1 MYSIGFKTDAAISD
15 LKKNKKFKQVS
26 ENEMSL
32 LWFCKNKKIKNRKE
46 NILTRVKNEKQLA
59 YYY

>member
-15 LKKNKKFKQVS
+15 LKKKKKFKQVS
-26 ENEMSL
+26 ENEMSY
-32 LWFCKNKKIKNRKE
+32 WFCKNKKIKNRKE

>member
-26 ENEMSL
+26 ENETSL
-32 LWFCKNKKIKNRKE
+32 HGFARTKKLKTEKKTFLPGSKTKNS
-46 NILTRVKNEKQLA
+46 
-59 YYY
+59 

>member
-15 LKKNKKFKQVS
+15 LKKKKKFKQVS

-32 LWFCKNKKIKNRKE
+32 LGFCKNKKIKNRKE

>member
-32 LWFCKNKKIKNRKE
+32 HYTKVLQEQKKLKTEKKTFLPGSKTKNS
-46 NILTRVKNEKQLA
+46 
-59 YYY
+59 